1 MGVDT
6 MLNTIITSIFLFIFF
21 LPFFCIGFFII
32 TLIRDL
38 TRNFNNIKVT
48 YNTSTYYET
57 GKTILELRYFIWERR
72 KRKYFIDLVEQSE
85 IIYLKGNKQIVRGM
99 YYVDASPLKGNNKKS
114 FLRKCIQIFEK

>member
-1 MGVDT
+1 

-38 TRNFNNIKVT
+38 TRNFNNLKVVYT
-48 YNTSTYYET
+48 TSTYYET
-57 GKTILELRYFIWERR
+57 GKTILELRYFVWERR

-99 YYVDASPLKGNNKKS
+99 YYVDASPLKDNNKKS